1 MAKNELTKSN
11 ASTEITSTRDAGP
24 IMQGFDQGDFLIPVA
39 WLFQGTGEESEAYPN
54 AKRGEITSRLLGSSV
69 PSRRFILLKAWKTW
83 VRFDKGSSTPV
94 YTYEDRADVPAED
107 LEWSSDNTV
116 PPAATE
122 TINTILLFEGLEEV
136 PHIFRFKKT
145 SYNEGKNLLTIA
157 RFVRGKLFEF
167 AENKVGENSEGKKY
181 LIPTCRPTADPIPDS
196 MLAMRAVFLEAETQG
211 RVKIDDGDAPF

>member
-1 MAKNELTKSN
+1 MAKNEMTKSN
-11 ASTEITSTRDAGP
+11 TGTAITAAQDTGP
-24 IMQGFDQGDFLIPVA
+24 IMQGFDQSDFLIPVA

-69 PSRRFILLKAWKTW
+69 PSRRFILLKAWKSW
-83 VRFDKGSSTPV
+83 VRFDKGSATPA
-94 YTYEDRADVPAED
+94 YTYDDEADVPAED
-107 LEWSSDNTV
+107 LKWGEDGT

-122 TINTILLFEGLEEV
+122 TINTIILFEGLEEV

-157 RFVRGKLFEF
+157 RFVRGKMFEF
-167 AENKVGENSEGKKY
+167 ADNKVGENSEGKKY
-181 LIPTCRPTADPIPDS
+181 LIPTCRPTADAIPEA
-196 MLAMRAVFLEAETQG
+196 MLAMRSVFLEAETQG